1 MKENKVEITIRE
13 ERIINKTK
21 ILILECCSGLMEPQI
36 RSGDKK

>member
-13 ERIINKTK
+13 ERIINKAK
-21 ILILECCSGLMEPQI
+21 ILILEFCLGLMEPQI